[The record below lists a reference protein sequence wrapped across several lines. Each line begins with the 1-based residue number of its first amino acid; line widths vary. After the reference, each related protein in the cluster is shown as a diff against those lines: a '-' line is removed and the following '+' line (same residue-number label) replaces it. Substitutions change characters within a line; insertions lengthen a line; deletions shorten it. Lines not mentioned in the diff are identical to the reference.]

1 MMLSG
6 SVLII
11 GPPGQPSSP
20 QMFKQMLHATRP
32 ENVLLPPLVVD
43 QIAQEP
49 AMVKEASKLK
59 MLAFGGGRSSQL

>member
-11 GPPGQPSSP
+11 GPPGQPSGP

-32 ENVLLPPLVVD
+32 ESVLLPPLVVD